1 MLLKI
6 KTGEGKSMGNINKSI
21 NIASMSKGEDIIHDI
36 IISNLSQKFFLKI
49 LRKKIKFN
57 WMKEKRKN
65 QKMVLEVKIN
75 QPEKRSYQHSL
86 LLQILL
92 KKKWKSL
99 WNYQKKNISYEND
112 RNIINESLNFLN
124 IL

>member
-65 QKMVLEVKIN
+65 QKIVLEVKLN
-75 QPEKRSYQHSL
+75 QPEKDLINIFSYC
-86 LLQILL
+86 
-92 KKKWKSL
+92 KSC
-99 WNYQKKNISYEND
+99 
-112 RNIINESLNFLN
+112 
-124 IL
+124 

>member
-99 WNYQKKNISYEND
+99 WNYQKKNNSYEND